1 MVEKEGSLGFEELAV
16 WKETFELRQMTVGF
30 IGGQEKL
37 LASVETEY
45 EGHDIVR

>member
-16 WKETFELRQMTVGF
+16 WKETFELRQLTVSL

-45 EGHDIVR
+45 EGHDIVG